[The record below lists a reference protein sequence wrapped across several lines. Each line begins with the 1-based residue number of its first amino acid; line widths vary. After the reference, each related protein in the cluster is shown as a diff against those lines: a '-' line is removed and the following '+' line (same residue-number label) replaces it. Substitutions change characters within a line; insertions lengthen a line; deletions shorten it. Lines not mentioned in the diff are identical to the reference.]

1 MIADAEMGLAEASW
15 LLGEWQQAR
24 VHITRSTEVLHTL
37 GSYYF
42 LGGPELYL
50 AELDIAEGDWEQAAT
65 SLDEIF
71 GAELIGFPALLWAA
85 LRTRA
90 ELDLLQGRAA
100 DALARLQPL
109 LTDAKR
115 ADAQWTGHH
124 ATLAEAYLEAG
135 DSERARAVLDEGL
148 ALARAMHNRWDL
160 LAMRRVEGMLLAQDG
175 RWQEAE
181 EAFGDALS
189 LARHSSNP
197 YEEARVLY
205 EWGRM
210 DRKTGAV
217 QQAQEH
223 WRKAL
228 TLFQRLGAKPYSER
242 TEHLL
247 AEVERC
253 RT

>member
-1 MIADAEMGLAEASW
+1 MIADAEMDLAEASW
-15 LLGEWQQAR
+15 LLGEWQQVR
-24 VHITRSTEVLHTL
+24 VHATRSTEVLHTL
-37 GSYYF
+37 SSYYM

-50 AELDIAEGDWEQAAT
+50 AQLDIAEGDWEQAAT
-65 SLDEIF
+65 SLDEVIR
-71 GAELIGFPALLWAA
+71 AEHIGLPALLWEA
-85 LRTRA
+85 LRIRA

-109 LTDAKR
+109 ISDAKR
-115 ADAQWTGHH
+115 ADAQVTAHL
-124 ATLAEAYLEAG
+124 ATLAEAYLEVG

-148 ALARAMHNRWDL
+148 ALARAMHNRGDI
-160 LAMRRVEGMLLAQDG
+160 LALRRVEGMLLAHDG
-175 RWQEAE
+175 RWE
-181 EAFGDALS
+181 EAAGAFRDALS
-189 LARHSSNP
+189 LARSSSNP
-197 YEEARVLY
+197 YDEARVLY

-210 DRKTGAV
+210 DRKIGAV
-217 QQAQEH
+217 QQAQER
-223 WRKAL
+223 WREAF